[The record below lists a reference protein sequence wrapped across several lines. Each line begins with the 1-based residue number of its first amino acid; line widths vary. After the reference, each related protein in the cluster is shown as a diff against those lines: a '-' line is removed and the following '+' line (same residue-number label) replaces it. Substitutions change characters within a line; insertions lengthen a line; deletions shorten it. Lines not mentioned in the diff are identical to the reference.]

1 MRRPQRARGTNKAT
15 NTNRTVKEVHNT
27 ASEPRVHVANM
38 HITLSTCSY
47 SRLRIARNTRLERSR
62 SFRSRGTHMD
72 LHRPHPRQHS
82 QSHYRPLTALHH
94 RGYQLQSIRSAR
106 ETPDPPPQCTYSNSR
121 PTCGTVSPTQVISAA
136 HARPKQ
142 RLTRCQSLKCETLC
156 AANLTHA
163 AIPAAKLGL
172 RPRWLLRCPS
182 HPTLHPQ
189 IQVHWLPLFLQRCQ
203 RQKGLVLSILTRR
216 LQHLH
221 AGERDRAGGHLPFP
235 WLPRTAAR

>member
-1 MRRPQRARGTNKAT
+1 MSGCGRQTRGGDT
-15 NTNRTVKEVHNT
+15 
-27 ASEPRVHVANM
+27 
-38 HITLSTCSY
+38 
-47 SRLRIARNTRLERSR
+47 
-62 SFRSRGTHMD
+62 
-72 LHRPHPRQHS
+72 
-82 QSHYRPLTALHH
+82 
-94 RGYQLQSIRSAR
+94 
-106 ETPDPPPQCTYSNSR
+106 ETPSVARSVHRRCLLTRPPSLSRVYDRHKCAGDGATLLSAGRYSNSR

-189 IQVHWLPLFLQRCQ
+189 IQVHWLPLFSQRCQ